1 MNNPHRNKRYH
12 DEGDDRSKRDHDEDD
27 DGFLTLADRDGD
39 SVFFIGPQPQQV
51 IILDNDSELMG
62 PDLEEKKKIQLELE
76 LSIKEN
82 IHEGEIE
89 KLKRKH
95 EVELERLKSKQQQ
108 ENDDIRVR
116 GGALPE
122 PVHAAMVECVAHIAS
137 FLRNKDWRRLM
148 ISSKKLYVASKVLDP
163 AWTDYGPVRVDH
175 LTDVVVFD
183 PHPQGSHNTQF
194 DLGGGANFKQRYKFA
209 MRDWSSIYIIDGQFV
224 RTLEHRRTEF
234 RRGRC
239 PMGLGNTI
247 CFSSKYIVTGG
258 ADQRI
263 KLWLNHGSYEL
274 YDDTLQ
280 FSGIIHDVAIT
291 FDSMFLAIRTS
302 KTMKTSKTHNPDYD
316 RGEEISIIKI
326 GDGGQVINTIT
337 FGTLRFHGSMV
348 FSETTDEIVFTGS
361 RNVSPET
368 LGTIE
373 LIFWKYKYKTPHPPL
388 KKEGV
393 NNIRQVTCSRY
404 AEWNQSRYD
413 CKKPRVSSIY
423 VSNSGTTFAL
433 QYRDPDKIVVMRR
446 NEDTSAKIHLV
457 EVAVFDKYPE
467 TFGRKILFSPRRNN
481 DIIVFSN
488 NDGTYV
494 AAIDVPKNCS
504 KRRRDK
510 LLPVAYKNQHRSH
523 PLCIL
528 PDEKAMLVD
537 IPNVDGSK
545 ALITSIPRVYQ
556 NYTEKTIVNTEITI

>member
-1 MNNPHRNKRYH
+1 
-12 DEGDDRSKRDHDEDD
+12 
-27 DGFLTLADRDGD
+27 
-39 SVFFIGPQPQQV
+39 
-51 IILDNDSELMG
+51 
-62 PDLEEKKKIQLELE
+62 
-76 LSIKEN
+76 
-82 IHEGEIE
+82 
-89 KLKRKH
+89 
-95 EVELERLKSKQQQ
+95 
-108 ENDDIRVR
+108 
-116 GGALPE
+116 
-122 PVHAAMVECVAHIAS
+122 
-137 FLRNKDWRRLM
+137 
-148 ISSKKLYVASKVLDP
+148 
-163 AWTDYGPVRVDH
+163 
-175 LTDVVVFD
+175 
-183 PHPQGSHNTQF
+183 
-194 DLGGGANFKQRYKFA
+194 
-209 MRDWSSIYIIDGQFV
+209 
-224 RTLEHRRTEF
+224 
-234 RRGRC
+234 
-239 PMGLGNTI
+239 MGLGNTI

-258 ADQRI
+258 ADQCI

-274 YDDTLQ
+274 HDTIQ

-316 RGEEISIIKI
+316 RGEEISIRKI
-326 GDGGQVINTIT
+326 GDGGQVINTYT

-361 RNVSPET
+361 RNVSSET
-368 LGTIE
+368 LGTLE
-373 LIFWKYKYKTPHPPL
+373 LIFWKYKYKIPHPPL
-388 KKEGV
+388 KNDGV
-393 NNIRQVTCSRY
+393 SNIRGVTCSRY
-404 AEWNQSRYD
+404 AERNQSRFD

>member
-1 MNNPHRNKRYH
+1 MNNPDRNKRDP
-12 DEGDDRSKRDHDEDD
+12 DEGDD
-27 DGFLTLADRDGD
+27 GFQTLT
-39 SVFFIGPQPQQV
+39 FIGPQPQQV
-51 IILDNDSELMG
+51 IILDNVSELMG
-62 PDLEEKKKIQLELE
+62 PDLKKKKIQLELY
-76 LSIKEN
+76 LKEI

-89 KLKRKH
+89 KLKSKH
-95 EVELERLKSKQQQ
+95 EVEIERLKSKQQR
-108 ENDDIRVR
+108 ENKDILVR
-116 GGALPE
+116 GGAMNE
-122 PVHAAMVECVAHIAS
+122 PVHAAMVKCVAHIAS
-137 FLRNKDWRRLM
+137 FLMNEDWRRLM
-148 ISSKKLYVASKVLDP
+148 FSSKKLYEASKVLDP

-224 RTLEHRRTEF
+224 RTLEHRRTDF
-234 RRGRC
+234 MRGRC

-373 LIFWKYKYKTPHPPL
+373 LIFWKTVHL
-388 KKEGV
+388 DTALDV
-393 NNIRQVTCSRY
+393 N
-404 AEWNQSRYD
+404 
-413 CKKPRVSSIY
+413 
-423 VSNSGTTFAL
+423 
-433 QYRDPDKIVVMRR
+433 
-446 NEDTSAKIHLV
+446 
-457 EVAVFDKYPE
+457 
-467 TFGRKILFSPRRNN
+467 
-481 DIIVFSN
+481 
-488 NDGTYV
+488 
-494 AAIDVPKNCS
+494 
-504 KRRRDK
+504 KRRLSSNVVIGGETEIGLSSK
-510 LLPVAYKNQHRSH
+510 LLVGGTQSCEVKDFQSKDFFGFSQIGEDNPTVGPIASKQ
-523 PLCIL
+523 LLLEIL
-528 PDEKAMLVD
+528 A
-537 IPNVDGSK
+537 
-545 ALITSIPRVYQ
+545 
-556 NYTEKTIVNTEITI
+556 